1 MKTENELTNQK
12 KLTFIEQA
20 RRNQIVEC
28 AIETIVEMGYAKSS
42 LGQIAKRANI
52 SKGVISYHFSSKEEL
67 FEQII
72 SKYDELSNSNFIP
85 QYDMQIS
92 PKKMLQKYIKSHLN
106 FVDNNRKLVFASFE
120 IVSNTRTNEGEFRFA
135 GALDEKNLEPIE
147 YILLLGMKDGSF
159 RRFTKLTRQIMA
171 QTIRNAI
178 DGFCIELMR
187 NPELDVKE
195 YIKELIIIFDLST
208 RVD

>member
-1 MKTENELTNQK
+1 MNTENILTKQK

-20 RRNQIVEC
+20 RRSQIVDC
-28 AIETIVEMGYAKSS
+28 AIETIVEIGYAHAS

-52 SKGVISYHFSSKEEL
+52 SKGVISYHFSSKDEL

-72 SKYDELSNSNFIP
+72 AKYDEASKSNFVP
-85 QYDMQIS
+85 QFDMQIS

-106 FVDNNRKLVFASFE
+106 FINLNRNLVFASIE
-120 IVSNTRTNEGEFRFA
+120 IVSNTRTEDGKLLFA
-135 GALDEKNLEPIE
+135 GVLDEKVFEPIE

-159 RRFTKLTRQIMA
+159 RRFTKLSRRIMA

-178 DGFCIELMR
+178 DGFSIELIR

-195 YIKELIIIFDLST
+195 YISELIMIFDLAT